1 MSWIFCMKEVM
12 KMLKIEHLYKS
23 FGKKEVLRDLNLEIA
38 DGSIFGLVG
47 VNGAGKSTLLRLIAG
62 VYENDGGSILLNDR
76 DTFRDASSHSD
87 IAFVSEEQYYPIG
100 STVASVKLLYQCVY
114 DFDEEAYRK
123 YLKLFEIEENMVI
136 NNLSKGMK
144 RRIALLFAMSI
155 HPKLILLDEAYDGLE
170 PLVRLR
176 FRKAL
181 ADLIEDEN
189 ISVIISSHNLKE
201 LEDICDSFGILEDG
215 QIVSYGDLLE
225 KKELINKYQAAF
237 REEKDR
243 SAFDSLDILHYDR
256 QGRVYQLVIRG
267 NEDEVMEKLQAMDPV
282 LLDVLPVNFE
292 ELFIYELESR
302 GNYDE

>member
-1 MSWIFCMKEVM
+1 
-12 KMLKIEHLYKS
+12 MLKIEHLYKS